1 MEIVRTILTV
11 IYFVVAF
18 IVTLLAFM
26 QSKEDEGLSSTLTGS
41 STGNFYEKNKTRTKT
56 GKLKKWTI
64 ILSVVFAVLT
74 IVLGILY
81 MAK

>member
-1 MEIVRTILTV
+1 MVKTILTI
-11 IYFVVAF
+11 IYFLIAFVV
-18 IVTLLAFM
+18 IILALV

-41 STGNFYEKNKTRTKT
+41 STNNFYDKNKTRTKT

-64 ILSVVFAVLT
+64 ILSVVFTILT